1 MLHSQPVGRLVSHPG
16 MLPCAPL
23 CPCSKHAIVVADKKL
38 GNACTIH
45 ETIRVKSAAWDD
57 NGEGGWLAGW
67 LAGCGF
73 VRLRAPML
81 WSSIGAAR
89 ACAAAS
95 GCTAAAH
102 CNLTSVLRLS
112 PQSFSLPSCP
122 LFGCLTCRRAGV
134 HHPEPHQVLPAQR
147 RPRNH
152 PHP

>member
-67 LAGCGF
+67 LAVALCGCGHPCF
-73 VRLRAPML
+73 GPRL
-81 WSSIGAAR
+81 
-89 ACAAAS
+89 
-95 GCTAAAH
+95 
-102 CNLTSVLRLS
+102 VLRGPAQL
-112 PQSFSLPSCP
+112 
-122 LFGCLTCRRAGV
+122 
-134 HHPEPHQVLPAQR
+134 LPAALLQLIVIS
-147 RPRNH
+147 PAC
-152 PHP
+152 